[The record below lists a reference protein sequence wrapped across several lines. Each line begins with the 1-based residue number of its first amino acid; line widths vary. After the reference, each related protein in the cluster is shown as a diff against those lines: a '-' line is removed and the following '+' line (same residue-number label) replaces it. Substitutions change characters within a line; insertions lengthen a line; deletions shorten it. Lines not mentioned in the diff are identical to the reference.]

1 ASRFVQRVWAEVD
14 GFPGVSGEPSG
25 DDADALALRKAT
37 HKAIKAV
44 SEGVEGF
51 HFNAAIA
58 RLYEFLNTLRA
69 ARAEGASPAL
79 LAAKREGLKALT
91 LLVQPFVPHLAEECW
106 ERLGEDG
113 MAVNAPWPV
122 FDPALAEDDEVVLPV
137 QMNGKRRCEIRVPR
151 GTPPAEVEKIALA
164 DAEVQAKL
172 EGRPVKKLIVVPD
185 RIVNIV
191 LG

>member
-1 ASRFVQRVWAEVD
+1 M
-14 GFPGVSGEPSG
+14 
-25 DDADALALRKAT
+25 
-37 HKAIKAV
+37 
-44 SEGVEGF
+44 
-51 HFNAAIA
+51 
-58 RLYEFLNTLRA
+58 
-69 ARAEGASPAL
+69 RAEGASPAL

-106 ERLGEDG
+106 ERLGEEG
-113 MAVNAPWPV
+113 LAVNAPWPV

-151 GTPPAEVEKIALA
+151 GTAPAEVEKIALA